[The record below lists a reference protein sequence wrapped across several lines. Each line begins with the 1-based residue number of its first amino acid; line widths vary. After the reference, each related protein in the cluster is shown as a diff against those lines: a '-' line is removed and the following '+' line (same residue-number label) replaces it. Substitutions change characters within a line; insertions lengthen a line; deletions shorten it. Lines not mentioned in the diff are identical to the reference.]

1 MQPFCTEAVPAKLF
15 FARTRVSASKVPPS
29 RLTRHRMTAWRTLLA
44 EFLFTCRLCW
54 LSYTEHCQCHSVSS
68 LLSETMHAAR
78 VEPRPQYLTLST
90 CTCRKPWP
98 RCVMCVDGVV
108 SSVFLLR
115 SILTFDCR
123 WWSCVSSYIVKT
135 YIICLVVRLGRS
147 GYKFSF
153 AEIHSTW
160 SNLGFGTPRLQ
171 RLRLWRLFD
180 GCIVTSV
187 CSQVSV
193 HAINFPGCVRLP
205 LATVC
210 YPL

>member
-1 MQPFCTEAVPAKLF
+1 MAHSPCRIPFHLQTV
-15 FARTRVSASKVPPS
+15 
-29 RLTRHRMTAWRTLLA
+29 LTVVHWTL
-44 EFLFTCRLCW
+44 
-54 LSYTEHCQCHSVSS
+54 SVSQCIVVAKWNY
-68 LLSETMHAAR
+68 AAR

-123 WWSCVSSYIVKT
+123 WGSCVSSYIVKT

-160 SNLGFGTPRLQ
+160 SNLGFGSPRLQ

-187 CSQVSV
+187 CIQVSV

-210 YPL
+210 YPLYAIQCSNPTQSTP